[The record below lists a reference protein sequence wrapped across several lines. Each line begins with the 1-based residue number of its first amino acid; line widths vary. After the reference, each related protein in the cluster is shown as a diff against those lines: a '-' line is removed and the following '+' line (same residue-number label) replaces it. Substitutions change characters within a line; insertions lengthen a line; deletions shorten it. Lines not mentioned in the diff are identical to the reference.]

1 MDDKT
6 LALEKARIR
15 TALLEMNVNVLV
27 NDLAAMF
34 VAKMEAEKPK
44 EAPVVPFEDKTP

>member
-44 EAPVVPFEDKTP
+44 ETVPPSPADKTP